1 MRSLY
6 VDVVG
11 GAAGDML
18 LAALLDAG
26 APAAPVEE
34 AVSAMLGRR
43 IEIGTAEVTR
53 AGLRALALDLPPG
66 LDETHARRGPL
77 DLLAAVERAGLVQG
91 VRERALVVLARLG
104 EAEAR
109 VHGVT
114 PEEVRLVELGADDTL
129 VDVVGISAALE
140 ALDVGTIAVS
150 AIPMAATDV
159 HGGDVP
165 HGGRGSPAPVT
176 LELLQGFTLRPAHGH
191 DLPEPVTPTAAA
203 VFAALGQPADE
214 IPSMRLGSVG
224 TGAGTRDP
232 SAVANVV
239 RVLLGTPTAETGGLE
254 RRLLLAE
261 ANVDD
266 LSPELVPNAI
276 EALLSAGALDAWFT
290 PIVMKRGRPA
300 LTMSALCDPATL
312 DAVRRAFFEATS
324 TLGVRVTEVARREL
338 ERRVV
343 EVDLDDGGPRI
354 RVKVAFLDGRAISA
368 KPEHADVVEAAGK
381 LERPVRAVHEAAAA
395 IAHRQ
400 LEDGSSP

>member
-1 MRSLY
+1 
-6 VDVVG
+6 
-11 GAAGDML
+11 ML

-34 AVSAMLGRR
+34 AVSAVLGRR

-53 AGLRALALDLPPG
+53 AGLRALALRLPPG
-66 LDETHARRGPL
+66 LDDADARRGPL
-77 DLLAAVERAGLVQG
+77 DLLVSVERAGLAES
-91 VRERALVVLARLG
+91 VRARASAVLARLG

-114 PEEVRLVELGADDTL
+114 LEEVRLDQLGADDTL

-140 ALDVGTIAVS
+140 TLGVGTIFVS
-150 AIPMAATDV
+150 PLPVTAADS
-159 HGGDVP
+159 HGGGVP
-165 HGGRGSPAPVT
+165 PGGPGSPAPVT
-176 LELLQGFTLRPAHGH
+176 LELLRGFTLRPSQDRNLA
-191 DLPEPVTPTAAA
+191 EPVTPTAAA
-203 VFAALGQPADE
+203 VFAALGRPANE
-214 IPSMRLGSVG
+214 IPSMRLRSVG
-224 TGAGTRDP
+224 TGAGTSDP
-232 SAVANVV
+232 AGVANVV
-239 RVLLGTPTAETGGLE
+239 RVLLGTPAVEHGGLD
-254 RRLLLAE
+254 RRLLLVE
-261 ANVDD
+261 SNVDD

-343 EVDLDDGGPRI
+343 EVDLDEGGPRV

-381 LERPVRAVHEAAAA
+381 LERPVRAVHETASA
-395 IAHRQ
+395 IAHR
-400 LEDGSSP
+400 LLRDGSPP

>member
-1 MRSLY
+1 VRSLY

-18 LAALLDAG
+18 VAALLDAG

-34 AVSAMLGRR
+34 AVSAVLGRR

-53 AGLRALALDLPPG
+53 GGLRALVLRLPPG
-66 LDETHARRGPL
+66 LDEPHARRRPL
-77 DLLAAVERAGLVQG
+77 DLLAAVERARLAEG
-91 VRERALVVLARLG
+91 VRARGSAVLARLG
-104 EAEAR
+104 QAEAR
-109 VHGVT
+109 VHGVA
-114 PEEVRLVELGADDTL
+114 PEEVRLDQLGADDTL

-140 ALDVGTIAVS
+140 ALGVGTIFVS
-150 AIPMAATDV
+150 ALPVTAGDS
-159 HGGDVP
+159 HGSGVP
-165 HGGRGSPAPVT
+165 HGGHRSPAPVT
-176 LELLQGFTLRPAHGH
+176 LELLQGFTLRPSQAR
-191 DLPEPVTPTAAA
+191 DLGEPVTPTAAA
-203 VFAALGQPADE
+203 VFAALGRPSDE
-214 IPSMRLGSVG
+214 VPSMRLGSIG
-224 TGAGTRDP
+224 TGAGTSDP
-232 SAVANVV
+232 SGVANIV
-239 RVLLGTPTAETGGLE
+239 RVLLGTPTVETAGLD
-254 RRLLLAE
+254 RRLLLVE
-261 ANVDD
+261 SNVDD

-312 DAVRRAFFEATS
+312 GDVRRAFFEATS

-338 ERRVV
+338 ERRIV
-343 EVDLDDGGPRI
+343 EVDLDEGGPRI

-381 LERPVRAVHEAAAA
+381 LERPVRVVHEAASA
-395 IAHRQ
+395 IAHHL